1 MVADPLMRLIIIQ
14 TGVRML
20 QKSTFQEIADLMKV
34 AWKIW
39 LVIGLICPFVVLLL
53 IINGG
58 ASNSEL
64 LSLIMI
70 PAITGGLFP
79 IGYSWSLIK
88 SKNISRT
95 GNIIFFILGALSTLL
110 FFSIF
115 AILFVVLISIT
126 IGVPQ

>member
-1 MVADPLMRLIIIQ
+1 MV
-14 TGVRML
+14 
-20 QKSTFQEIADLMKV
+20 QKSTLQEIADLTKTS
-34 AWKIW
+34 WKIW

-58 ASNSEL
+58 ASDAEL
-64 LSLIMI
+64 LSMIAI

-79 IGYSWSLIK
+79 IGYFWSLIK

-95 GNIIFFILGALSTLL
+95 GILIFFILGALSTLL

-115 AILFVVLISIT
+115 AILFVILMTIT
-126 IGVPQ
+126 IGVHQGT